1 MALGVFPTRN
11 KAKRNVSLPTL
22 LFHVIRCVSL
32 FEFLLWPSGSSSEH
46 RYPGKSWQITPL
58 KNPISSCQK
67 LRNHLD
73 IRACSWYTF
82 QAQNSL

>member
-32 FEFLLWPSGSSSEH
+32 FEFLCGLRGQVRNIVILE
-46 RYPGKSWQITPL
+46 KVD
-58 KNPISSCQK
+58 K
-67 LRNHLD
+67 LPP
-73 IRACSWYTF
+73 
-82 QAQNSL
+82 